1 MKKQILILMAFV
13 LALVAGIQ
21 NAHAQD
27 LTTAPLGCP
36 TAIPIG
42 CLTTSS
48 PLNPLPGT
56 PYDYEVN
63 VTVPSGTPTF
73 TYDWFVTTDKNFIT
87 ATALTG
93 TFDAI
98 PSTHIAAIGTG
109 AGLSTYHGA
118 AGNTNKINITWQSF
132 VPDAANPVFLV
143 IYVKN
148 TATCTNDNIQVFE
161 IKPQPAFTLDL
172 ANITAAGV
180 GAADAYATCVAP
192 VVGAFYDDIT
202 KKVIMDYG
210 ENYVYFSVTAANFNH
225 SWKPSFQASTSILLG
240 TSTMDVAWAYK
251 AESYTGATSIVWHTT
266 TLNAGTYE
274 STDVVNAPSNGAVGS
289 SGECIIVRVHIDHNN
304 EPTLLDNT
312 ITFAVDGVMK
322 DPAATVAANYY
333 TNTAFGDLHSNSADA
348 ADCGKTDGFK
358 YDKTTQII
366 SARPTIIEVTPA
378 SPAFI
383 PKTN

>member
-1 MKKQILILMAFV
+1 M
-13 LALVAGIQ
+13 LALVVGIQ

-42 CLTTSS
+42 CLSVSS

-56 PYDYEVN
+56 PYDYEVA
-63 VTVPSGTPTF
+63 VTVPASQTGTF

-93 TFDAI
+93 TFDAV
-98 PSTHIAAIGTG
+98 PSSHIAAIGTG

-118 AGNTNKINITWQSF
+118 VGNTNKINITWQSF

-180 GAADAYATCVAP
+180 GAAAAYATCVAP
-192 VVGAFYDDIT
+192 VFSATYVSPN
-202 KKVIMDYG
+202 VVMDYG

-225 SWKPSFQASTSILLG
+225 SWKPAFQASTSIALG
-240 TSTMDVAWAYK
+240 TSTMDIAWAYK

-274 STDVVNAPSNGAVGS
+274 SADVVNAPSNGAVGA

-304 EPTLLDNT
+304 EPTLTDNT

-322 DPAATVAANYY
+322 DPAAALPANYY
-333 TNTAFGDLHSNSADA
+333 TNATFGDLHSNSADV
-348 ADCGKTDGFK
+348 ADCGKTDAFK
-358 YDKTTQII
+358 YDITTQII
-366 SARPTIIEVTPA
+366 SARPTVTAVAP
-378 SPAFI
+378 STPFI